1 MKKPFMS
8 LQQLELGQTVQLAS
22 LPNMLF
28 KIVAL
33 HCDGSY
39 QITAN
44 LDVKS
49 ELSYDHVCREMLSV
63 IEKDAV
69 KIH

>member
-1 MKKPFMS
+1 MKTASMS
-8 LQQLELGQTVQLAS
+8 LQQLELGQTVKLAS

-39 QITAN
+39 QISAH
-44 LDVKS
+44 LDVTTQ
-49 ELSYDHVCREMLSV
+49 LSYDHVCREMLSV
-63 IEKDAV
+63 IEIDV
-69 KIH
+69 T